1 MKPLSIKDIAK
12 KANVSITTVSFIMN
26 GKAEKM
32 RISQDMI
39 TKVEKIIQEVGF
51 RPNQVARSLRTGNTN
66 TIGLIV
72 EDISNPFFA
81 AIARLI
87 EDKAYK
93 QGYKIIYSST
103 ENNLDKAKGLIKMF
117 KSRQVDGYIIAPMVG
132 MEEDIRG
139 LLQDKT
145 PVVVFDRNLPGL
157 EVSCVLIDNVK
168 GTYNATEFLID
179 QGKKKIAFVTV
190 DVDVQQIKD
199 RFVGYEKA
207 LKINGIEVE
216 GKLCKQIPFTHS
228 AEETTKELVEFF
240 NANPEI
246 DGVLF
251 ATNYLA
257 VRGLFCFKEMGKVIN
272 KDIKVIAYDDH
283 DIFQLHSPM
292 ISAVNQPVEE
302 IADNVIGLILKGL
315 AVVDSFEEH
324 EISKV
329 MLESSL
335 IER

>member
-39 TKVEKIIQEVGF
+39 TKVEKIIKEVGF

-81 AIARLI
+81 SIARLI

-132 MEEDIRG
+132 MEDDIRD
-139 LLQDKT
+139 LLGDRT

-157 EVSCVLIDNVK
+157 EVSCVLIDNIE
-168 GTYNATEFLID
+168 GTYNATEALIL
-179 QGKKKIAFVTV
+179 QGKKNIAFVTV
-190 DVDVQQIKD
+190 DVEVQQIKD
-199 RFVGYEKA
+199 RYVGYEKA
-207 LKINGIEVE
+207 LKLNGIKLNK
-216 GKLCKQIPFTHS
+216 KLCKLIPFTNT
-228 AEETTKELVEFF
+228 AEETTKELIRFF
-240 NANPEI
+240 QDHPEI
-246 DGVLF
+246 DAVLF

-257 VRGLFCFKEMGKVIN
+257 VRGLFCFKEMEKEIN
-272 KDIKVIAYDDH
+272 KDFKVIAYDDH

-292 ISAVNQPVEE
+292 ISAVNQPVEA
-302 IADNVIGLILKGL
+302 IADNVINLILKAL

-324 EISKV
+324 EINKV
-329 MLESSL
+329 VLSSTL

>member
-39 TKVEKIIQEVGF
+39 AKVEKIIKEVGF

-81 AIARLI
+81 SIARLI

-103 ENNLDKAKGLIKMF
+103 ENNLEKAKGLIRMF

-139 LLQDKT
+139 LLADRT
-145 PVVVFDRNLPGL
+145 PVVVFDRDLPGL
-157 EVSCVLIDNVK
+157 EVSCVLINNVE
-168 GTYNATEFLID
+168 GTFKATESLIA
-179 QGKKKIAFVTV
+179 QGKRNIAFVTV
-190 DVDVQQIKD
+190 DVEVQQIKD
-199 RFVGYEKA
+199 RYVGYEKA
-207 LKINGIEVE
+207 LKLNGIEVQE
-216 GKLCKQIPFTHS
+216 DLCKLISFTSS
-228 AEETTKELVEFF
+228 AEDTTKELIEFF
-240 NANPEI
+240 TANTQI
-246 DGVLF
+246 DAVLF

-257 VRGLFCFKEMGKVIN
+257 VRGLFCFKEMN
-272 KDIKVIAYDDH
+272 KAIDGDFKVIAYDDH

-302 IADNVIGLILKGL
+302 IADHVINLILKSL
-315 AVVDSFEEH
+315 SVVDSFEEH
-324 EISKV
+324 EINKV
-329 MLESSL
+329 VLSSSL